1 MQFGHS
7 EAAQK
12 NKNILLLI
20 KFILL
25 LCYIDSEQSQE
36 SEKKFELFFHVEESI
51 ADMREMRTCSNCPW
65 NYLYSEIFIKN

>member
-25 LCYIDSEQSQE
+25 LCYIDFEQYQNQE
-36 SEKKFELFFHVEESI
+36 IWNLEKNYS
-51 ADMREMRTCSNCPW
+51 CPW
-65 NYLYSEIFIKN
+65 NFYLLQSNLQHIFSSTTKQHTAEEK